1 MLDRTQYFVR
11 EHVDFMKLSG
21 KYDILDPQTKAK
33 IGEAVEEI
41 SGWIKFFRLL
51 IDKKLMPTKFV
62 VYETPDSQTRRRLFS
77 IKRPVAFLR
86 PKVQVYDATGAPLG
100 FFQAKVFTI
109 GGAFR
114 VFTTDG
120 TEIAV
125 VKGDWKGWNF
135 RFLSGDTEL
144 GVVTK
149 QWAGLGKELFTT
161 ADNYMISIHGAK
173 DPTMST
179 LLLAAGLA
187 VDTIYK
193 EKN

>member
-62 VYETPDSQTRRRLFS
+62 VYETPDSQARRRLFS